1 MAIHSRQHP
10 RVGEK
15 AVAEAGFGF
24 GDGHSTSVEYERKT
38 LVNGAVFWF
47 AVAYFRLVPAAQSCC
62 SELYSGHLRTLRRMR
77 ALKIPISWS
86 RVPGWRG
93 GLRVTKEHHFL
104 E

>member
-10 RVGEK
+10 KVGEK

-38 LVNGAVFWF
+38 LVNGAVFWS

-62 SELYSGHLRTLRRMR
+62 SELYSGHLRTLRRMQ
-77 ALKIPISWS
+77 LLGSQC
-86 RVPGWRG
+86 PGFDTGVAGRPTG
-93 GLRVTKEHHFL
+93 HEGAPHS
-104 E
+104 